1 MAQTQ
6 TQITRGHHKTPK
18 AKSQGQTAARG
29 QHEKCDEQEPRQLQR
44 EERASNTESARKRRT
59 RGGKSEAEGGAPVWL
74 SAQHQPGTDKAAET
88 RDRTGDLQIF
98 SLTLSQLSCRGLLF
112 GTGDDVERAL
122 GWCEGSVC
130 LRISYEGL

>member
-1 MAQTQ
+1 MNRNRANSNGKSEPATQ
-6 TQITRGHHKTPK
+6 K
-18 AKSQGQTAARG
+18 A
-29 QHEKCDEQEPRQLQR
+29 HENDEQEAAKARQK
-44 EERASNTESARKRRT
+44 AARKRRT
-59 RGGKSEAEGGAPVWL
+59 RGGKSEAEGGTPVWL

-98 SLTLSQLSCRGLLF
+98 SLTLSQLSYRGLLF